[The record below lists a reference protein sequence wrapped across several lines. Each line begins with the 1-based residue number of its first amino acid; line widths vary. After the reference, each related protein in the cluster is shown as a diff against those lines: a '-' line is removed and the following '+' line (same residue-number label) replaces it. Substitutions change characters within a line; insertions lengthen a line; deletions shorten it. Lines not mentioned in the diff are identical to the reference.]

1 VYKRQAHTGTYSR
14 KFTADSQFD
23 GIVGDAFSITE
34 GKQYRVKAWVYGDG
48 TNALRVQVA
57 GTSTYTLEISTIYP
71 ASWTEIDEIIT
82 ATATSTD
89 EQIKFISSSGISSGT
104 WYIDDVSIV
113 ALGAVALYTQD
124 SISETTWYD
133 KANGNDGAVTG
144 ASVLNDADSIPDTFS
159 WHFGA
164 FNFTSSNND
173 ADGGVTVVGGSAHPT
188 LANDIIFGAVN
199 VPSLLNGKK
208 IVLDQIT
215 VYYGTDASGDDF
227 DFSLVRTDQ
236 DGSVTTDASEADI
249 GNGGTGDASE
259 TILASDLTLSDFAYY
274 VRIDVNNTDTATD
287 VKIHDIKFSGH
298 LA

>member
-1 VYKRQAHTGTYSR
+1 LTGASVLMMAGSGASGGGKVSFTPTGTETT
-14 KFTADSQFD
+14 FTGTFIATTTSFQIGINADD
-23 GIVGDAFSITE
+23 
-34 GKQYRVKAWVYGDG
+34 
-48 TNALRVQVA
+48 
-57 GTSTYTLEISTIYP
+57 P
-71 ASWTEIDEIIT
+71 ASAGQVILIDNVLV
-82 ATATSTD
+82 
-89 EQIKFISSSGISSGT
+89 
-104 WYIDDVSIV
+104 YP
-113 ALGAVALYTQD
+113 LGAVALYTQD
-124 SISETTWYD
+124 SISETSWRD
-133 KANGNDGAVTG
+133 KSGNGNDGAVTG